1 MARALQRLV
10 ARRIAVTTNVRNRLV
25 NFRIVDVFHPDANQL
40 LRELHGE
47 DLLQG
52 VVTGVSRGTSAEGNY
67 AVVEVDGLRTPVI
80 VALNRIT
87 EVV

>member
-1 MARALQRLV
+1 MRP
-10 ARRIAVTTNVRNRLV
+10 IAVTTNVRNQLV

-40 LRELHGE
+40 LRELQGE

-52 VVTGVSRGTSAEGNY
+52 VVTDISRGTSPDGSY
-67 AVVEVDGLRTPVI
+67 AVVQVDGLRTPVI

>member
-1 MARALQRLV
+1 MY
-10 ARRIAVTTNVRNRLV
+10 
-25 NFRIVDVFHPDANQL
+25 HPEPDQL

-52 VVTGVSRGTSAEGNY
+52 VVVDLSQGATPATSF
-67 AVVEVDGLRTPVI
+67 AVVRVDELRAPLI